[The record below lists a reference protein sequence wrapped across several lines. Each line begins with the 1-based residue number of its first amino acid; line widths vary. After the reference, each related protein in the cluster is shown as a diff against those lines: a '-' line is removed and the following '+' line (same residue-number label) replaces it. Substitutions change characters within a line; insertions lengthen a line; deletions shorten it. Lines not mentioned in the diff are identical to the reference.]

1 MTLTLTLSLC
11 LPLPLPLTRYAG
23 GLLGEAALR
32 QPYRKALGLASGS
45 PKRLSF
51 DFGISPT
58 STGSTTDL
66 EPLPSLERLYDAFDE
81 AGDAAGTDEARAA
94 IVKEAAAAMRCN
106 LHLHQE
112 GIAGFWER
120 SSVGGTLTLGIN
132 TARGLRRMAFGAP
145 AAPPA
150 AALTGSAAKPLPPT
164 AVAEGRA
171 KLLKLL
177 GSYGPAFIS
186 DSGLLAAPGPH
197 KPVRKPPPG
206 VILGAAREIVSAE
219 HWKPLS

>member
-1 MTLTLTLSLC
+1 MFPGGPGRRGHWQRPAARPRLLQVRGRLTLPLTLTLTLTLTLSLC

-112 GIAGFWER
+112 GIAQ
-120 SSVGGTLTLGIN
+120 
-132 TARGLRRMAFGAP
+132 A
-145 AAPPA
+145 
-150 AALTGSAAKPLPPT
+150 
-164 AVAEGRA
+164 
-171 KLLKLL
+171 
-177 GSYGPAFIS
+177 
-186 DSGLLAAPGPH
+186 
-197 KPVRKPPPG
+197 
-206 VILGAAREIVSAE
+206 
-219 HWKPLS
+219 